1 VVDDFE
7 AEQASLMDVVAAL
20 SGEQWLL
27 PTPASGWDVRDQIS
41 HLADTDDIAL
51 ASIRGGPR
59 NLLEEGARYAEQYGN
74 PDGFT
79 QHQVE
84 MGRTMEPR
92 QVLEWWKEAAEKLRA
107 ALLGC
112 DPTERIPW
120 GPNSMSPRSFTTARL
135 METWAHGLDVRAAVG
150 EPPSETERLRHVAW
164 IVYSA
169 RPYAFQVAGRAMPP
183 GDLRVELEAPDGSTW
198 ALGPE
203 DADNRITGTALE
215 YCRVG
220 VQRMPLSEATT
231 LKAEGELA
239 HAALE
244 VARAFL

>member
-1 VVDDFE
+1 MAGLTD
-7 AEQASLMDVVAAL
+7 
-20 SGEQWLL
+20 EQWLL
-27 PTPASGWDVRDQIS
+27 PTPAEGWDVRDQIS

-51 ASIRGGPR
+51 HSVRGGPR
-59 NLLEEGARYAEQYGN
+59 NLLDEAGRYAEQYGN

-79 QHQVE
+79 QYQVE
-84 MGRTMEPR
+84 KGRTMAPAD
-92 QVLEWWKEAAEKLRA
+92 VLDWWREVATKLRA
-107 ALLGC
+107 ALRGC
-112 DPTERIPW
+112 DPKQRIPW
-120 GPNSMSPRSFTTARL
+120 GPNQISPRSFTTARL

-150 EPPSETERLRHVAW
+150 MPPSETERLRHVAW

-220 VQRMPLSEATT
+220 VQRMQLADATT
-231 LKAEGELA
+231 LKAEGDLA
-239 HAALE
+239 QATLE